1 MFRASLRPSSGG
13 QTAFSLH
20 MVICPVVTVVMLES
34 RLASCVHCV
43 ESVKRPTPAL
53 RGEGCLTCLLHLVG
67 LTFIYFS
74 VQVNSNCFLPNTGHC
89 LVWTARNVLKEPYIL
104 NRLSSGKQYLN

>member
-1 MFRASLRPSSGG
+1 MQQLVILLLINCSTTCFEASLRPSSGG

-43 ESVKRPTPAL
+43 E
-53 RGEGCLTCLLHLVG
+53 
-67 LTFIYFS
+67 
-74 VQVNSNCFLPNTGHC
+74 
-89 LVWTARNVLKEPYIL
+89 
-104 NRLSSGKQYLN
+104 

>member
-1 MFRASLRPSSGG
+1 MGDQLDATNSDFIGNQLFLNIFRASLRPSSGG

-43 ESVKRPTPAL
+43 E
-53 RGEGCLTCLLHLVG
+53 
-67 LTFIYFS
+67 
-74 VQVNSNCFLPNTGHC
+74 
-89 LVWTARNVLKEPYIL
+89 
-104 NRLSSGKQYLN
+104 